1 MGNYI
6 GSEVTA
12 GVSPE
17 LHAGLNTKIAS
28 YTLSET
34 ASGSQTF
41 AMCAI
46 PAGAVV
52 TNCDIVHSALDTSGG
67 GSISVHAWIGGSAV
81 ATYVTTASAAQQ
93 HAWTPTQLSVGYRL
107 TSSANLVVHTQGVAD
122 TGTGGL
128 TITTVLQYTTDQ
140 DGD

>member
-1 MGNYI
+1 MGHYV
-6 GSEVTA
+6 GSEVTS

-17 LHAGLNTKIAS
+17 SHIGINTKIAT

-52 TNCDIVHSALDTSGG
+52 TNCDIQHSALDTSGG
-67 GSISVHAWIGGSAV
+67 GSISVHGWIGGSAA
-81 ATYVTTASAAQQ
+81 ATFIATASAAQV
-93 HAWTPTQLSVGYRL
+93 HTWNPAQLAVGFRL
-107 TSSANLVVHTQGVAD
+107 TASANLVVHTQGVAD

-140 DGD
+140 DGG